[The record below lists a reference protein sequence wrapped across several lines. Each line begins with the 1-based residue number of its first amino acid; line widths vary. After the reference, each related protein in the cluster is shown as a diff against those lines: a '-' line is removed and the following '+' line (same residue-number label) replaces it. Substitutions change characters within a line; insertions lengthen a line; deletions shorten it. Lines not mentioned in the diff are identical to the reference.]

1 MRQHLEPVTVDSEEV
16 IDFTQIYFRSV
27 LSVFLTNSE
36 VGMTKYVAPTEDMEF
51 ILFDLLDAENE
62 WSQIPALQGLERGT
76 AKAVLQQ
83 SAKVAQQTM
92 APLSQTGDEEGAHWK
107 DGLVS
112 APLGFAEAFAEITEG
127 GWLGVSGNPEFGGQG
142 LPKMLSV
149 FVEEMFWGANTNLW
163 LYGTLTL
170 GAGICIEAHADE
182 DTKALYLPKLYQ
194 GAWTGAMA
202 LTESHCGT
210 DLGLIK
216 TTAQPNP
223 DGTYAITGTKIF
235 ITSGDHDLA
244 ENIVHLV
251 LAKLPDAPGG
261 TRGISLFLVP
271 KYTPDASG
279 MIDARNGFESASIE
293 SKMGVRGSAT
303 SVINYDRARGIML
316 GEPNQGLACM
326 FTMMNYARL
335 SVGLQGLGLGD
346 LAYQVSSAYAKDR
359 EQGRAPTGPTS
370 PNQSA
375 DAILVHPDVRR
386 MLLTQRAYV
395 EGSRA
400 FSAFVGMM
408 LDRSQFLQ
416 DAKATR
422 FVELL
427 TPVAKA
433 FMTDRGMDGALLAQ
447 QTFGGHGYIREWGVE
462 QIVRDVR
469 IAQIYEGTNGI
480 QALDLIGRKVLKDG
494 GRTVAELIAE
504 LKQEAVLE
512 AFQKELDDAFACWL
526 DCTDWLVANA
536 KEDPN
541 LAGSASVD
549 YLDLAGHVL
558 FAWLWSRMALVGD
571 DSKRNLARFFFD
583 KLLPKIKFLDGTI
596 RAGSRTLM
604 EPKQEWF

>member
-1 MRQHLEPVTVDSEEV
+1 
-16 IDFTQIYFRSV
+16 
-27 LSVFLTNSE
+27 
-36 VGMTKYVAPTEDMEF
+36 
-51 ILFDLLDAENE
+51 
-62 WSQIPALQGLERGT
+62 
-76 AKAVLQQ
+76 
-83 SAKVAQQTM
+83 
-92 APLSQTGDEEGAHWK
+92 
-107 DGLVS
+107 
-112 APLGFAEAFAEITEG
+112 
-127 GWLGVSGNPEFGGQG
+127 
-142 LPKMLSV
+142 
-149 FVEEMFWGANTNLW
+149 
-163 LYGTLTL
+163 
-170 GAGICIEAHADE
+170 
-182 DTKALYLPKLYQ
+182 
-194 GAWTGAMA
+194 
-202 LTESHCGT
+202 
-210 DLGLIK
+210 
-216 TTAQPNP
+216 
-223 DGTYAITGTKIF
+223 
-235 ITSGDHDLA
+235 
-244 ENIVHLV
+244 
-251 LAKLPDAPGG
+251 
-261 TRGISLFLVP
+261 
-271 KYTPDASG
+271 
-279 MIDARNGFESASIE
+279 
-293 SKMGVRGSAT
+293 
-303 SVINYDRARGIML
+303 
-316 GEPNQGLACM
+316 
-326 FTMMNYARL
+326 
-335 SVGLQGLGLGD
+335 
-346 LAYQVSSAYAKDR
+346 
-359 EQGRAPTGPTS
+359 
-370 PNQSA
+370 
-375 DAILVHPDVRR
+375 

-583 KLLPKIKFLDGTI
+583 KLLPKIKFLDVTI
-596 RAGSRTLM
+596 RTGSRTLM